1 MKYDKDTMNSLQE
14 AYASVNE
21 TYKGGKIIK
30 LNRNKQTGN
39 PPVSQDQSSKTSDKK
54 LKGSIPTG
62 GDGTAYYGEEQEH
75 EGMTYKNKQKQ
86 KRQQQLLDAS
96 KNAPTYK
103 NKIVPTKTRTE
114 EAIKMSRK
122 EYTSEAKIDSIYSK
136 KKNFRGIDQLT
147 QKRNERNAT
156 PGQNRDIDR
165 KAFITR
171 EPGEPE
177 DVARGRARK
186 QFSDQQR
193 GKKKI
198 KGSKTKSSSAEYL
211 YNKKKTISDRK
222 NLDRIFNEEEMGKKN
237 CGCGETPCKTYGN
250 VNEKKKEMDDKMK
263 EVEDMRSL
271 PTRMNLIKTKLRAM
285 GLNMSHQLKGK
296 ELSEVIDYTLA
307 ERNRYEKE
315 TGIDTKTGKKI
326 VKGGTAKN
334 DKAFQIVMKKYN
346 PQRMGA
352 NEPKKNRREKPDER
366 PGKYT
371 IMLQK
376 KRDQQAKNKA
386 FAARAKAA
394 GETPQQRADRIA
406 IYGSEEDME
415 KGIGSGS

>member
-1 MKYDKDTMNSLQE
+1 
-14 AYASVNE
+14 
-21 TYKGGKIIK
+21 
-30 LNRNKQTGN
+30 
-39 PPVSQDQSSKTSDKK
+39 
-54 LKGSIPTG
+54 
-62 GDGTAYYGEEQEH
+62 
-75 EGMTYKNKQKQ
+75 
-86 KRQQQLLDAS
+86 
-96 KNAPTYK
+96 NAPTYK